1 MAVVGQAAE
10 LGAFEQP
17 KGAIAMAI
25 ADMGGEM
32 VCGPWCFMVVA
43 RVKKCIEV

>member
-17 KGAIAMAI
+17 KGAI